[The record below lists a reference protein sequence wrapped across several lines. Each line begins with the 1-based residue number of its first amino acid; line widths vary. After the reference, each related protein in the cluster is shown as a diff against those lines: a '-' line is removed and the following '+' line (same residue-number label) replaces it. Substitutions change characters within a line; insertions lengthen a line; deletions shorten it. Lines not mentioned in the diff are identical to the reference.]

1 LGKFAAF
8 KLPLRGMEPGIH
20 TFEYELDSE
29 FFRNMESAD
38 IHKGNVK
45 VELTVNCRSDYY
57 ELDFVLKG
65 IVDIPCDR
73 CLDEMEHEVD
83 TTYHLCV
90 KYGESFSDESDELLI
105 IPESDNYLN
114 IAYMLYDSVALT
126 IPLKHVHPAG
136 KCNRGMSEQ
145 LRKHSAR
152 KADEDDMDSADFD
165 GDESIFS
172 SDDDVAIED
181 DGEYKDQNDPRWDAL
196 KKLTDNN

>member
-1 LGKFAAF
+1 
-8 KLPLRGMEPGIH
+8 
-20 TFEYELDSE
+20 
-29 FFRNMESAD
+29 
-38 IHKGNVK
+38 
-45 VELTVNCRSDYY
+45 
-57 ELDFVLKG
+57 
-65 IVDIPCDR
+65 
-73 CLDEMEHEVD
+73 MEHEVD

-145 LRKHSAR
+145 LRKHWAR